1 MTLAKSL
8 QNLTTDLYAELHTMN
23 KEQLEGASFSLF
35 TLYDALH
42 PKWLAVRAPL
52 NDLALCDL
60 FNSLSNIC
68 GKLHTVTRRHKSSAW
83 IAGALEIMEK
93 IRQHTRMIGGYGYLQ
108 VDFMHALEDIIDCVD
123 GLLEDSGEQGAT

>member
-1 MTLAKSL
+1 MTSAKPL
-8 QNLTTDLYAELHTMN
+8 QNLSTDLYAEFQKMN
-23 KEQLEGASFSLF
+23 KDQLEGASFSLF
-35 TLYDALH
+35 TLYDSLH
-42 PKWLAVRAPL
+42 PKWLAAGAPL

-93 IRQHTRMIGGYGYLQ
+93 IRQHTRMVGGYGYLQ
-108 VDFMHALEDIIDCVD
+108 VDFMHTLEDTIDCVD
-123 GLLEDSGEQGAT
+123 GLLGDSGGQGST